1 MTMNESEGIKSSGRA
16 GGAAGGKKLL
26 VDDVEAV
33 DAEADRDLARRGY
46 AETELDDSFAASSIN
61 LAASLCASLRFSA
74 AISLAFLLSEAA
86 IVAAS

>member
-1 MTMNESEGIKSSGRA
+1 MNESEGIKSSGRA

-33 DAEADRDLARRGY
+33 DAEADRDLERGGY
-46 AETELDDSFAASSIN
+46 AETEPDSFAASSNN

-74 AISLAFLLSEAA
+74 AVSFAFLRSEAA
-86 IVAAS
+86 VVAAS